1 MQNFLNNMFNG
12 GRDYLIGKQKELDD
26 FLDTYNRKINNKT
39 ITRGKGGSYVAGLAN
54 KIDTLR
60 ANKILDDLT
69 KPLKQSTSKVNIN
82 APTKPTNILGN
93 IGKVAGP
100 IAGAFD
106 IPTTIKNWN
115 AEGANL
121 GSRLLDAAGTGAA
134 TLAGLGAGYVVPAIA
149 GTVAAT
155 GFHNAANLA
164 RQGVGVTNLAQ
175 QELNAQQIE
184 KQLRDLGITPTDIN
198 DLQSGNTTVQNIIP
212 NVNTAQATPIT
223 QQQPLTQISTNQPQ
237 TNPVAPTTNTEQ
249 FIRDLVK
256 ERGIGTDNIQLN
268 NNILN
273 QSQPTPVS
281 RPREGLTNI
290 NTTPN
295 TLTPVP
301 KASSNPSLNVPTLD
315 NINTIS
321 NLVSGAQTGYR
332 LPDVRPTAEE
342 INQYANIIRT
352 MGQGLSPQQFAQDLQ
367 NAQAADRRRRLIA
380 TGLDMLGNLSTAF
393 VPQQENTFVP
403 LWNGT
408 VVQLTNQG
416 NRERV
421 QPYGT
426 PAQNALSR
434 AQSDVENV
442 QAAYEREQN
451 ALAQRINREREL
463 ANIMSALR
471 LSEETGIPL
480 NIATQ
485 MKPAD
490 YVDYINPTQQAQST
504 LTNTG
509 LQGILDANIQ
519 AQQDAAAMQRQNA
532 LLNSQEYRDY
542 VKALNDYNTARMN
555 NESAERIAAEK
566 NKVDRY
572 VAELNA
578 KSREFGAKLGLAG
591 DTAMA
596 MSYFNTP
603 EALPFVNAMASYL
616 YPSLGINNTQG
627 INVNP
632 TTQVPPYSDTSIS
645 QYEKARRMLGRN

>member
-1 MQNFLNNMFNG
+1 MQNSPFTNYVLGTIKGFQ
-12 GRDYLIGKQKELDD
+12 DYLNTDNSKSNIIDD
-26 FLDTYNRKINNKT
+26 LVKNNK
-39 ITRGKGGSYVAGLAN
+39 GAEAFKDLAN
-54 KIDTLR
+54 DVKPKKVGTIRTWLNR
-60 ANKILDDLT
+60 A
-69 KPLKQSTSKVNIN
+69 
-82 APTKPTNILGN
+82 
-93 IGKVAGP
+93 GKVAGP

-121 GSRLLDAAGTGAA
+121 GSRILDAAGTGAA

-149 GTVAAT
+149 GTIAAT

-164 RQGVGVTNLAQ
+164 RQGVGVANLAQ
-175 QELNAQQIE
+175 QERNAQQIE

-212 NVNTAQATPIT
+212 NANTAQAAPII
-223 QQQPLTQISTNQPQ
+223 QQPVAQIPLTQPQ
-237 TNPVAPTTNTEQ
+237 VNPVAPTTNTEQ

-256 ERGIGTDNIQLN
+256 ERGIGVDNIQLN
-268 NNILN
+268 NNTLN
-273 QSQPTPVS
+273 QSQPAPVL
-281 RPREGLTNI
+281 RPRADLTNT
-290 NTTPN
+290 NTTSN
-295 TLTPVP
+295 TLAPVP
-301 KASSNPSLNVPTLD
+301 EASSSLSSNIPTLD

-321 NLVSGAQTGYR
+321 NIVSGAQTGYR

-367 NAQAADRRRRLIA
+367 NAQAADRRRQLIA

-434 AQSDVENV
+434 AQSGVENV
-442 QAAYEREQN
+442 QAAYEREQD
-451 ALAQRINREREL
+451 ALAQRVNREREL

-480 NIATQ
+480 NITTQ
-485 MKPAD
+485 MTPAD

-509 LQGILDANIQ
+509 LQGILNANLQ

-542 VKALNDYNTARMN
+542 VKALNDYNTALMD
-555 NESAERIAAEK
+555 NESAERIAAER

-578 KSREFGAKLGLAG
+578 KSREYGAKLGLAG

-603 EALPFVNAMASYL
+603 EALPFVNAMANYL

-632 TTQVPPYSDTSIS
+632 ITQVPPYSNTSTS